1 MTVTIIIA
9 SCLLLLIAYVFDAT
23 SIRTKIPSIIL
34 LLLLGFGIKQL
45 IVFFEFEI
53 PDLETPLSILGTVGL
68 ILIVLEGS
76 LELEIKKG
84 KGKLISTSFILA
96 VFPLLIIAF
105 TVAISFQY
113 YLDIPLKTALVNAI
127 PLSII
132 SSAIAIPSARNLD
145 KNNKE
150 FVTYESS
157 LSDIVGVILFNFI
170 ALNNNIGSLSFA
182 YFLLE
187 LIAMLVVSLI
197 ATILMSFFIS
207 KSQHHIK
214 FVPII
219 LTVVLIYT
227 ISKIFHLPAL
237 IFILFFGL
245 FLNNFQELERFN
257 IIKRLKPD
265 ILEKEVVRFTQITA
279 EFAFIIR
286 SLFFLLF
293 GFLIK
298 IDDII
303 NLQTLPWALGIVVV
317 VFLSRLIFLKIC
329 KLSISP
335 LLFIAPRGL
344 ITILLFLSIPVN
356 KKIDLVNNALLIQI
370 ILACALVMMVGL
382 MTRNKKPKEQTEII
396 ADENLALEIHE

>member
-34 LLLLGFGIKQL
+34 LLLLGFGIKL
-45 IVFFEFEI
+45 IIEFFGFEI

-68 ILIVLEGS
+68 ILIVLEGA

-84 KGKLISTSFILA
+84 KGKLIFTSVILA
-96 VFPLLIIAF
+96 TFPIFIIAF
-105 TVAISFQY
+105 SVAFSFQY

-132 SSAIAIPSARNLD
+132 SSSIAIPSAKNLD
-145 KNNKE
+145 KANKE

-157 LSDIVGVILFNFI
+157 LSDIIGVILFNFI
-170 ALNNNIGSLSFA
+170 ALNSNIRSISFA
-182 YFLLE
+182 YFVLE
-187 LIAMLVVSLI
+187 LLSMLVVSLI

-207 KSQHHIK
+207 NSKHHIK

-227 ISKIFHLPAL
+227 LSKMFHLPAL

-245 FLNNFQELERFN
+245 FLNNFQELERFD
-257 IIKRLKPD
+257 IIKKLKPD
-265 ILEKEVVRFTQITA
+265 ILEKEVVRLTDITT
-279 EFAFIIR
+279 ESAFVVR

-293 GFLIK
+293 GFIIK
-298 IDDII
+298 LDDII
-303 NLQTLPWALGIVVV
+303 NLKSLPWALGIVVIIL
-317 VFLSRLIFLKIC
+317 LSRYIFLKIC
-329 KLSISP
+329 KLPISP
-335 LLFIAPRGL
+335 LLYLAPRGL
-344 ITILLFLSIPVN
+344 ITILLFLSIPIN
-356 KKIDLVNNALLIQI
+356 EKIELVNNALLIQV
-370 ILACALVMMVGL
+370 ILICALIMMVGL
-382 MTRNKKPKEQTEII
+382 MTKKDDINKEIEI
-396 ADENLALEIHE
+396 KADENHAPKIHE

>member
-34 LLLLGFGIKQL
+34 LLLLGFGIKL
-45 IVFFEFEI
+45 IIEFFGFEI

-68 ILIVLEGS
+68 ILIVLEGA

-84 KGKLISTSFILA
+84 KGKLIFTSVILA
-96 VFPLLIIAF
+96 TFPIFIIAF
-105 TVAISFQY
+105 SVAFSFQY

-132 SSAIAIPSARNLD
+132 SSSIAIPSAKNLD
-145 KNNKE
+145 KANKE

-157 LSDIVGVILFNFI
+157 LSDIIGVILFNFI
-170 ALNNNIGSLSFA
+170 ALNSNIRSISFA
-182 YFLLE
+182 YFVLE
-187 LIAMLVVSLI
+187 LFSMLVVSLI

-207 KSQHHIK
+207 NSKHHIK

-227 ISKIFHLPAL
+227 LSKMFHLPAL

-245 FLNNFQELERFN
+245 FLNNFQELERFD
-257 IIKRLKPD
+257 IIKKLKPD
-265 ILEKEVVRFTQITA
+265 ILEKEVVRLTDITT
-279 EFAFIIR
+279 ESAFVVR

-293 GFLIK
+293 GFIIK
-298 IDDII
+298 LDDII
-303 NLQTLPWALGIVVV
+303 NLKSLPWALGIVVIIL
-317 VFLSRLIFLKIC
+317 LSRYIFLKIC
-329 KLSISP
+329 KLPISP
-335 LLFIAPRGL
+335 LLYLAPRGL
-344 ITILLFLSIPVN
+344 ITILLFLSIPIN
-356 KKIDLVNNALLIQI
+356 EKIELVNNALLIQV
-370 ILACALVMMVGL
+370 ILICALIMMVGL
-382 MTRNKKPKEQTEII
+382 MTKKDDINKEIEI
-396 ADENLALEIHE
+396 KADENHAPKIHE

>member
-1 MTVTIIIA
+1 MSVSIIIA

-45 IVFFEFEI
+45 IVFFEFDI

-84 KGKLISTSFILA
+84 KGKLITTSFILA
-96 VFPLLIIAF
+96 VLPLLFIAF
-105 TVAISFQY
+105 TVAFSFQY
-113 YLDIPLKTALVNAI
+113 YLDIPMKTALINAI

-132 SSAIAIPSARNLD
+132 SSAIAIPSAKNLD
-145 KNNKE
+145 KNTKE

-157 LSDIVGVILFNFI
+157 LSDIVGVIFFNFI
-170 ALNNNIGSLSFA
+170 ALNNNIRSISFA
-182 YFLLE
+182 YFILE
-187 LIAMLVVSLI
+187 LLAMLLVSLI
-197 ATILMSFFIS
+197 ATVLMSFFIS
-207 KSQHHIK
+207 NSKHHIK

-245 FLNNFQELERFN
+245 FLNNFQELERFD

-265 ILEKEVVRFTQITA
+265 ILEKEVVRLTDITT

-298 IDDII
+298 LDDII
-303 NLQTLPWALGIVVV
+303 NLSTLPWAIGIV
-317 VFLSRLIFLKIC
+317 FIIFISRLILLKLC
-329 KLSISP
+329 KLPTSP

-344 ITILLFLSIPVN
+344 ITILLFLSIPIN
-356 KKIDLVNNALLIQI
+356 EKIELVNNALLIQI
-370 ILACALVMMVGL
+370 ILICAIIMMIGL
-382 MTRNKKPKEQTEII
+382 MTKKDTLNSKIEII
-396 ADENLALEIHE
+396 ADENLAPKKHD

>member
-1 MTVTIIIA
+1 MTVSIIIA

-45 IVFFEFEI
+45 IVFFEFDI

-84 KGKLISTSFILA
+84 KGRLISTSFVLA
-96 VFPLLIIAF
+96 VLPLLIIAF
-105 TVAISFQY
+105 TVAFSFQY
-113 YLDIPLKTALVNAI
+113 YLDIPMKTALVNAI

-145 KNNKE
+145 KNTKE

-170 ALNNNIGSLSFA
+170 ALNNNIGSISFA

-187 LIAMLVVSLI
+187 LLAMLVVSLI

-207 KSQHHIK
+207 NSKHHIK

-245 FLNNFQELERFN
+245 FLNNFQELERFD

-265 ILEKEVVRFTQITA
+265 ILEKEVVRFTDITT

-298 IDDII
+298 LEDII
-303 NLQTLPWALGIVVV
+303 NLQTLPWALGIVAII
-317 VFLSRLIFLKIC
+317 FLSRIIFLKIC
-329 KLSISP
+329 RLSISP
-335 LLFIAPRGL
+335 LLYIAPRGL
-344 ITILLFLSIPVN
+344 ITILLFLSIPIN
-356 KKIDLVNNALLIQI
+356 QKIELVNNALLIQV
-370 ILACALVMMVGL
+370 ILICALIMMIGL
-382 MTRNKKPKEQTEII
+382 MTKEEKPNIESEKI
-396 ADENLALEIHE
+396 ADENPALKIDE